1 MILIMLVKNFI
12 IVPGAILLITI
23 SYYYIKNIYEEYKK
37 GRKEGIFK
45 TWEECK
51 QVVTGYPGAEYKG
64 FYTEKEANDYLMG
77 VDNPSEENLTSKLET
92 SIPNQVV
99 AYVDGSYDQNIMTQL
114 KV

>member
-1 MILIMLVKNFI
+1 MAEVK
-12 IVPGAILLITI
+12 
-23 SYYYIKNIYEEYKK
+23 IYAVKK

-51 QVVTGYPGAEYKG
+51 QVVTGYLGAEYKG